1 MVDNELVTAVLCSYE
16 ELLIGSTMRDL
27 FEPLDDAQV
36 ALLLRARYRRLLALG
51 YSWHQALRLAVGLE
65 SERISRSS

>member
-1 MVDNELVTAVLCSYE
+1 VVDNELVTAVLCSYE
-16 ELLIGSTMRDL
+16 ELLIGSTKHDL

-36 ALLLRARYRRLLALG
+36 ALILRARYRRLLALG

-65 SERISRSS
+65 PSASAV